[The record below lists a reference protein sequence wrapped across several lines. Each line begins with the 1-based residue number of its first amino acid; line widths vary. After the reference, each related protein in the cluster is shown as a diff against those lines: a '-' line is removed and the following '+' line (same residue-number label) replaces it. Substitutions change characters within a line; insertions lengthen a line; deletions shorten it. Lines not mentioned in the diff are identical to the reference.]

1 MTKKQDKETKQES
14 SAKKVINDKAYLE
27 ELLEAGCHFGH
38 SVSKVN
44 PRMQDYIYTAR
55 KGVHIFD
62 LTQTK
67 AGIERAAD
75 FLAET
80 ITGGG
85 EVIFVGT
92 KRQATEA
99 VKKTAEELEM
109 HYVIKR
115 WVGGLLT
122 NWKQIQKNLQKLADL
137 RERVVEEK
145 DQRTKYELSV
155 WQREIGRLESLY
167 GGIEDLEEPPAA
179 IFVVDVKRE
188 RTAVR
193 EANRRD
199 IPVVGIVDTNADPS
213 GIDYIIP
220 ANDDAQGSI
229 TYIMSAIKQRV
240 LEEQD

>member
-199 IPVVGIVDTNADPS
+199 IPVVGVVDTNADPS

>member
-1 MTKKQDKETKQES
+1 MTKKQDKATKQDS
-14 SAKKVINDKAYLE
+14 SAQKVINDKAYLE

-67 AGIERAAD
+67 AGIEKAAD

-80 ITGGG
+80 ITSGE

-99 VKKTAEELEM
+99 VKKTAEELGM

-137 RERVVEEK
+137 RERVVEEE

-193 EANRRD
+193 EANRMD
-199 IPVVGIVDTNADPS
+199 IPVVGIVDTNSNPS

-220 ANDDAQGSI
+220 ANDDAQGSVA
-229 TYIMSAIKQRV
+229 YIMSAISQRV
-240 LEEQD
+240 VEEQD